1 MQLTGKTEAENNLKK
16 RIDSMNGC
24 IPNDDLKWNQNKI
37 NVIWKKCEEFYEDYG
52 VQVDPRLL
60 LAIIVE
66 EGTGS
71 FNTSSDNKAGDGG
84 NGGSLHYN
92 L

>member
-1 MQLTGKTEAENNLKK
+1 
-16 RIDSMNGC
+16 MNGC
-24 IPNDDLKWNQNKI
+24 IHNDDLKWNQNKI

-71 FNTSSDNKAGDGG
+71 FNTSSDNKAGDEEMVLKLILR
-84 NGGSLHYN
+84 SIAKKQLIY
-92 L
+92 

>member
-1 MQLTGKTEAENNLKK
+1 
-16 RIDSMNGC
+16 MNGC

-84 NGGSLHYN
+84 NGPEANFEVDCEKAVDLLGGKIIA
-92 L
+92 

>member
-1 MQLTGKTEAENNLKK
+1 
-16 RIDSMNGC
+16 MNGC

-71 FNTSSDNKAGDGG
+71 LIRVLIIRRETEEMVLKLILRSIAKKQ
-84 NGGSLHYN
+84 LIY
-92 L
+92 